1 MFRLV
6 ALAVL
11 FARVAGSAATS
22 AEPAI
27 RFEEIAAKAGL
38 RFELQNGEA
47 GGFHQIELTLGGVA
61 ALDYDNDGCADVF
74 FTNGAA
80 IPSLRKNAPKFSNR
94 LFRNNCDMTFT
105 DVTAEAGVAG
115 EGYSMAVAAGDLD
128 NDGFT
133 DLFVAGVKGN
143 YLYRNL
149 GNGRFADATKSTG
162 LGALDPAFGQR
173 WAVSAG
179 WFDYDND
186 GWLDLFVS
194 NYVVWDAVGE
204 PRCGTPERQ
213 YYCHPN
219 AYPGLPNQL
228 FHNNRDGSFSD
239 VSQSSGI
246 GAHAGK
252 GMGVCFADIDG
263 DGFTDVF
270 VANDS
275 VRGQLF
281 HNQGNGKFTEIGLEA
296 GVALRDDGHAIAG
309 MGADFRD
316 LDNDGKPDLIVSGI
330 LNDSFLLFRNLGGKS
345 GFEDYAQRTGLLMST
360 RQLTGWSLGMYDFD
374 NDGWKDMFFA
384 LAHLMQLDRY
394 LGRQAALPNR
404 IYRNIEGKRLDDVS
418 AGAGADFQ
426 PAASHRGAA
435 FADFDN
441 DGRMDAV
448 VTAVNGPAK
457 LFHNVTAS
465 RSHWL
470 AIRLRG
476 VRSNRQG
483 LGASVYVHLA
493 DGRGLY
499 NHATTAVGYA
509 SSSEPL
515 VRFGLGANTV
525 AERVEIHWPGG
536 RRQKLTNVAA
546 DQIVEIAEET
556 QP

>member
-1 MFRLV
+1 M
-6 ALAVL
+6 LAMVSG
-11 FARVAGSAATS
+11 AAGSAA
-22 AEPAI
+22 APPI
-27 RFEEIAAKAGL
+27 RFEEIAEKAGL
-38 RFELQNGEA
+38 RFALRNGEA

-61 ALDYDNDGCADVF
+61 TLDYNYDGCADVY

-80 IPSLRKNAPKFSNR
+80 IPSLRKTGPQFFNR
-94 LFRNNCDMTFT
+94 LFRNNCDLTFT

-115 EGYSMAVAAGDLD
+115 DGYAMAVAAADWD

-143 YLYRNL
+143 TLYRNL
-149 GNGRFADATKSTG
+149 GNGRFADRTG
-162 LGALDPAFGQR
+162 AAGLAARVPK

-186 GWLDLFVS
+186 GWLDLFVA
-194 NYVVWDAVGE
+194 NYVEWDAAKE

-213 YYCHPN
+213 YYCHPD
-219 AYPGLPNQL
+219 AYRGLPNQL
-228 FHNNRDGSFSD
+228 FRNNGDGTFTD
-239 VSQSSGI
+239 VSETSGI
-246 GAHAGK
+246 GAHVGK
-252 GMGVCFADIDG
+252 GMGVAFADMDG

-275 VRGQLF
+275 VRGVLF
-281 HNQGNGKFTEIGLEA
+281 RNLGNGRFEETGLEA

-316 LDNDGKPDLIVSGI
+316 LDNDGKPDLLVSGI
-330 LNDSFLLFRNLGGKS
+330 LNDSFLLFRNLGGQQ

-394 LGRQAALPNR
+394 LGRESALANRVYRNNGGARLEDVSGSAGPAFQAA
-404 IYRNIEGKRLDDVS
+404 
-418 AGAGADFQ
+418 
-426 PAASHRGAA
+426 AAHRGAA

-441 DGRMDAV
+441 DGRVDAV
-448 VTAVNGPAK
+448 VSAVNGPAK
-457 LFHNVTAS
+457 LFHNVSGGAA
-465 RSHWL
+465 HWL
-470 AIRLRG
+470 GVRLRG

-483 LGASVYVHLA
+483 LGAKVRVHLA
-493 DGRGLY
+493 DGRDLY

-509 SSSEPL
+509 SSSEPV
-515 VRFGLGANTV
+515 VRFGLGAQ
-525 AERVEIHWPGG
+525 AEAESVEVHWPGG
-536 RRQKLTNVAA
+536 QVQRLSHVAG
-546 DQIVEIAEET
+546 DQVVEIVEEGRK
-556 QP
+556 